1 MTEPIQLIAGL
12 GNPGAEYVDTRHNVG
27 FWLVDALAAGAG
39 ARFKYEGKFAGEVAK
54 ASVQDSAYWLLKP
67 ATFMNR
73 SGQAVAALA
82 SFYKIPPQ
90 GVLVVHD
97 ELDLPPGDVRLKQG
111 GGHGGHNG
119 LKSIIASLG
128 TSDFLRLRFGIGHP
142 GDRNLVTN
150 FVLHAP
156 GREERDL
163 IEQRFD
169 DVLAVLPWVVS
180 GDQGRAMNQLHSKK
194 V

>member
-1 MTEPIQLIAGL
+1 MAEPIQLIVGL
-12 GNPGAEYVDTRHNVG
+12 GNPGAEYADTRHNVG
-27 FWLVDALAAGAG
+27 FWFVEALAAEAG
-39 ARFKYEGKFAGEVAK
+39 ARFAREGKFAGEVAK
-54 ASVQDSAYWLLKP
+54 ASVQGSLCWLLKP

-82 SFYKIPPQ
+82 SFYKIPPP

-97 ELDLPPGDVRLKQG
+97 ELDLAPGDVRLKQG

-119 LKSIIASLG
+119 LKSIVASLG
-128 TSDFLRLRFGIGHP
+128 SADFLRLRFGIGHP

-150 FVLHAP
+150 YVLHAP
-156 GREERDL
+156 GRDERAA
-163 IEQRFD
+163 IEQRFA
-169 DVLAVLPWVVS
+169 DVLAVLPWVVK
-180 GDQGRAMNQLHSKK
+180 GDQARAMNQLHSKK

>member
-1 MTEPIQLIAGL
+1 MVESIQLIVGL
-12 GNPGAEYVDTRHNVG
+12 GNPGDEYADTRHNVG
-27 FWLVDALAAGAG
+27 YWFLDAVATESA
-39 ARFKYEGKFAGEVAK
+39 ARFAREGKFAGDVAK
-54 ASVQDSAYWLLKP
+54 MSMQEKVCWLLKP
-67 ATFMNR
+67 TTFMNR

-82 SFYKIPPQ
+82 NFYKISPAAI
-90 GVLVVHD
+90 LVAHD

-128 TSDFLRLRFGIGHP
+128 TADFLRLRFGIGHP

-150 FVLHAP
+150 FVLHTP
-156 GREERDL
+156 GRDERDL
-163 IEQRFD
+163 IVQRFGD
-169 DVLAVLPWVVS
+169 ALAVLPWVIK
-180 GDQGRAMNQLHSKK
+180 GDQARAMNQLHSKK

>member
-1 MTEPIQLIAGL
+1 MAEPIQLIAGL
-12 GNPGAEYVDTRHNVG
+12 GNPGAEYAETRHNVG
-27 FWLVDALAAGAG
+27 FWLVDALAVDAG
-39 ARFKYEGKFAGEVAK
+39 ARFKHEGKFAGEVAK
-54 ASVQDSAYWLLKP
+54 ASVQDSACWLLKP
-67 ATFMNR
+67 VTFMNR

-82 SFYKIPPQ
+82 NFYKIPPQ

-97 ELDLPPGDVRLKQG
+97 ELDLLPGDVRLKQG

-128 TSDFLRLRFGIGHP
+128 TPDFMRLRFGIGHP

-156 GREERDL
+156 GRDEREL
-163 IEQRFD
+163 IEQRFG

-180 GDQGRAMNQLHSKK
+180 GDQARAMNQLHSKK